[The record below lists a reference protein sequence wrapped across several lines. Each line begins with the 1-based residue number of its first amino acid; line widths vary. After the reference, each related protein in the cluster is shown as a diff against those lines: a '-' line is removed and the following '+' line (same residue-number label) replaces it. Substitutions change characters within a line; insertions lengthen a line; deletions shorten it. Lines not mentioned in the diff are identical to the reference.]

1 MEPKTDIYSAEQ
13 NQMRSILLAFECF
26 NNFKTLS
33 RVHLGETPIHAIHAI
48 LKRKIEKILYLA
60 RTLESEVMHKD
71 GKYRDFANMVRSSL
85 ENMEEEIE
93 SSIQRTLRISSAQK
107 KLKADIRTSID
118 LIDEAYGDTESL
130 SLSGASEQKNSDEE
144 DF

>member
-33 RVHLGETPIHAIHAI
+33 RVHLGETPIHAI

-60 RTLESEVMHKD
+60 RTLESEVMLKD

-130 SLSGASEQKNSDEE
+130 SSLSGASEQKNSDEE
-144 DF
+144 DL